1 MTISQTATTDRD
13 LGDAFDILG
22 SYRRRLVLARVSDAD
37 EAVPVG
43 WLATELAAAEG
54 EKPPEAVTTTERDR
68 NRVRLHHAD
77 IPPLSA
83 AGLIRYD
90 PERQLVSDGELPLQ
104 GEEWLEMPVVEA
116 LEAWNGR

>member
-1 MTISQTATTDRD
+1 MTLSQTTTTDRD

-22 SYRRRLVLARVSDAD
+22 SYRRRLVLARVSGAD

-43 WLATELAAAEG
+43 WLATELAAAEA
-54 EKPPEAVTTTERDR
+54 EKPTTAVTTDERDR
-68 NRVRLHHAD
+68 NAVRLHHAD

-83 AGLIRYD
+83 AGLIHYD
-90 PERQLVSDGELPLQ
+90 PQRRLVSNGDLPLE
-104 GEEWLEMPVVEA
+104 GEEWLEMPVAEA